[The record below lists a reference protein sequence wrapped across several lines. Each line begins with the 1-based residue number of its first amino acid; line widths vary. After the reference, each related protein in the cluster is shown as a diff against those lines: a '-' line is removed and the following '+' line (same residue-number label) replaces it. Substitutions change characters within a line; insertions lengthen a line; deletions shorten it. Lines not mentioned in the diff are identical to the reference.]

1 MFGSIP
7 INHRS
12 IKEKSVTSKKKDQ
25 LTNAFWDKL
34 GIPTCTL
41 NEAKDVIEL
50 AFATGHVV
58 CLVGEAGIGKT
69 QLTRQIAKEKD
80 WHYHAFFAAHV
91 EREDLTGIPYP
102 DANGDAYKFLV
113 EKNIWNIINNCKP
126 TLLVFDEWNRG
137 DKAVMNAIF
146 TVMEDRRFGSQ
157 MLPEHIHI
165 LACMNPSE
173 GAYLVNEAEKD
184 PAFRRRLC
192 FIAVQTNETLWL
204 QYATGPGKF
213 HVAVTDFV
221 KNKPHLLN
229 DTQTR
234 EAGKMYANPASW
246 EKVSDTCYAVEKL
259 GKEITDEK
267 LRRLLHLKISGHVG
281 IGSATE
287 FMAFIENA
295 FTHVAPKKVLYSY
308 PSVREIIKTWTKDAD
323 NSKLLELCG
332 GVALVLI
339 SEVPRDE
346 NDTAAHTAWIK
357 SVRNNL
363 SMFVSDLPVE
373 MLRALFSKIGTR
385 HEEAASSGGFKTA
398 WNKLSAAM
406 AENEDWVKATTRADE
421 ALSMVEKDIAAD
433 KRDEKEKE
441 IS

>member
-1 MFGSIP
+1 M
-7 INHRS
+7 
-12 IKEKSVTSKKKDQ
+12 TSKKKDQ
-25 LTNAFWDKL
+25 LTNNFWEKL

-41 NEAKDVIEL
+41 NEAKEVIDL
-50 AFATGHVV
+50 AFQTGHVV

-69 QLTRQIAKEKD
+69 QLTRQIAVEKD

-113 EKNIWNIINNCKP
+113 EKNIWGIINNCKP

-157 MLPEHIHI
+157 LLPDHIHI

-192 FIAVQTNETLWL
+192 FVAVQTNETIWL
-204 QYATGPGKF
+204 QYAMGPGKF
-213 HVAVTDFV
+213 HVAVTDFI

-246 EKVSDTCYAVEKL
+246 EKVSETCYALEKA

-267 LRRLLHLKISGHVG
+267 LRRLMHLKISGHVG
-281 IGSATE
+281 IGSSTE
-287 FMAFIENA
+287 FMAFVENA
-295 FTHVAPKKVLYSY
+295 FTHIAPKKVLYSY
-308 PSVREIIKTWTKDAD
+308 PSVRETVKTWAKDAD

-339 SEVPRDE
+339 SEIPRNE
-346 NDTAAHTAWIK
+346 SDTAAHATWVQ
-357 SVRNNL
+357 SVCNNL
-363 SMFVSDLPVE
+363 AMFTSDLPVE

-385 HEEAASSGGFKTA
+385 QSEAISSSGFKLG
-398 WNKLSAAM
+398 WDKLSESLAT
-406 AENEDWVKATTRADE
+406 NTDWIKAITRADD
-421 ALSMVEKDIAAD
+421 ALTTVEKDIASG
-433 KRDEKEKE
+433 KREEKEKE